1 MGRALHTGYNP
12 GGGNLCALLLDLALA
27 KHGVQAC
34 RGAGS
39 AGAWGGVA
47 LLDLPSFVAAVYFWD
62 ERNSMPR
69 EEFLDSIYFHSP
81 LGATGSALHSITR
94 SLSFSP
100 LLGA

>member
-1 MGRALHTGYNP
+1 MRTPSLPGLGEARCPSLSGSGYGGR
-12 GGGNLCALLLDLALA
+12 
-27 KHGVQAC
+27 
-34 RGAGS
+34 R
-39 AGAWGGVA
+39 GGVA